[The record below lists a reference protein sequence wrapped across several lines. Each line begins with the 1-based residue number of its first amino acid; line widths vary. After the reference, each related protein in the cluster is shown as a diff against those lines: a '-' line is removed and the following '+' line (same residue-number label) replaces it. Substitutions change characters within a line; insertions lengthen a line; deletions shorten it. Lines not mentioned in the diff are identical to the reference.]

1 MPQKRI
7 LSENKI
13 VSMSDD
19 WYELT
24 NINHF
29 WLQWRF
35 RIFTQLMNS
44 FLKEDSKVLEI
55 GCGNGIVMK
64 QFENTYPQNIDGCDL
79 NQFAIDHIIED
90 LKGTVYTYDIHDRNE
105 ELLEKFDVILLFD
118 VIEHIDDEKY
128 FIESALAHLK
138 KGGKLIIN
146 VPANQLLYSRYDKVV
161 GHLKRYSRQDINV
174 IINQIENATVSH
186 KYWGFSLIPL
196 LLIRKLY
203 LIFQKEEDVISKGFK
218 PPHPLVN
225 KIARGIM
232 KLETAVSIK
241 LPIGASLMS
250 VVEKK

>member
-1 MPQKRI
+1 MPRKRI
-7 LSENKI
+7 LSKNKM

-24 NINHF
+24 DIDHF

-35 RIFTQLMNS
+35 RIFAQLIHP
-44 FLKEDSKVLEI
+44 FLKNDSQVFEI

-64 QFENTYPQNIDGCDL
+64 QFENTYHQSIAGCDL

-90 LKGTVYTYDIHDRNE
+90 LKGTVYTYDIHDRHKD
-105 ELLEKFDVILLFD
+105 LLEKFDIIILFD
-118 VIEHIDDEKY
+118 VIEHIEDEKY

-146 VPANQLLYSRYDKVV
+146 VPAHQWLYSRYDKIV
-161 GHLKRYSRQDINV
+161 GHLKRYNKKDINAIV
-174 IINQIENATVSH
+174 NQIDGSSVNH

-196 LLIRKLY
+196 LLVRKLY
-203 LIFQKEEDVISKGFK
+203 LVFQKEENVISKGFK

-225 KIARGIM
+225 SITKLIM
-232 KLETAVSIK
+232 KLETAIPLN

-250 VVEKK
+250 VIDKE